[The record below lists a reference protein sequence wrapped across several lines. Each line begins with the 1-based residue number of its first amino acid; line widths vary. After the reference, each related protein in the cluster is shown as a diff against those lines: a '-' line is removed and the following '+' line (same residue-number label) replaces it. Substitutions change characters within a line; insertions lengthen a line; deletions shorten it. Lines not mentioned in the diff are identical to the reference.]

1 MVCELHARLPA
12 GRVGRANCASLN
24 GVTPFHNAQKQPEGL
39 LGVPLSCELD
49 WTTWTALG
57 YKFGWDWFT
66 NSVARLLAPTAL
78 AEAATREMRMRSLPC
93 RLIVPAESSSRV

>member
-49 WTTWTALG
+49 WTHGQHWGINLVG
-57 YKFGWDWFT
+57 IG
-66 NSVARLLAPTAL
+66 LLTP
-78 AEAATREMRMRSLPC
+78 LP
-93 RLIVPAESSSRV
+93 AS